1 MPLPLIPAAIFLA
14 GLAGYGGK
22 KAYDGFQSMKEAR
35 ETGEAAEAL
44 HKAWVAR
51 LEEGRSELHA
61 RLDALE
67 GQRRTVTVTTFRR
80 LFDFLERLEQKARLA
95 ALDSLGALGV
105 SREEV
110 RQFAAQYLEAG
121 GTLSGAVTAALTG
134 AGASAVTTGL
144 VTSFAT
150 AGTGAAISGL
160 SGAAAKSAVLAWL
173 GGGSLATGGFG
184 VAGGTVVLGGVAI
197 APAVAVAGFV
207 IAREGEK
214 AKTKAEKYA
223 VRVKRKVA
231 RIEAALAVLAQAGA
245 RVDELRWVTQE
256 LGVRANRA
264 LDALWTLDGVFD
276 ADNEQHLRKFATAM
290 QLVKAESELLRAQ
303 LFTADG
309 GIDAQVE
316 TLLARQRRLLEEGLT

>member
-1 MPLPLIPAAIFLA
+1 MPLPLIPAALFLA

-22 KAYDGFQSMKEAR
+22 KAYDGIQSMKEAR

-51 LEEGRSELHA
+51 LEEGRSELQA

-184 VAGGTVVLGGVAI
+184 VAGGTVILGGIAI

-214 AKTKAEKYA
+214 AKTRAEAYA
-223 VRVKRKVA
+223 AEVEQKVA
-231 RIEAALAVLAQAGA
+231 HIEAALAVLTQAGA

-256 LGVRANRA
+256 LDVRANRA

-290 QLVKAESELLRAQ
+290 QLVKAESELLRVQ

-316 TLLARQRRLLEEGLT
+316 TLLARQRRLLEEGLA